1 MERFVNFC
9 DFGRGDFMKTS
20 LLNGL
25 FVLCLL
31 FSSVRTINAAPLI
44 YIENGDA
51 GDLLN
56 TAQSVPAGI
65 NQINGAISFY
75 SDVDLYQLCFGTT
88 ANVSV
93 NIWTDWYGAWFDTD
107 VTIFNQNGNPLLVKD
122 PSSFVWSVTPGTYYF
137 AIADWDIVAVNSAGS
152 IIADDYLGILKTS
165 EVLGG
170 WRVTSS
176 PYRTGPYEITF
187 STSTIPEPSTLLLL
201 GLGAVILRKRR

>member
-1 MERFVNFC
+1 
-9 DFGRGDFMKTS
+9 MKTS

-25 FVLCLL
+25 FVFCLL
-31 FSSVRTINAAPLI
+31 FSNVRTINAASSI
-44 YIENGDA
+44 YIENGDV

-56 TAQSVPAGI
+56 TAQLVPAGI
-65 NQINGAISFY
+65 NQINGAISFVP
-75 SDVDLYQLCFGTT
+75 DVDLYKLRFNTT

-93 NIWTDWYGAWFDTD
+93 NILTEPTSGAWFDTD

-137 AIADWDIVAVNSAGS
+137 AIADWNIAAVNSAGS
-152 IIADDYLGILKTS
+152 IIADDYMNILNTS

-187 STSTIPEPSTLLLL
+187 SISTVPEPATLLLL
-201 GLGAVILRKRR
+201 GLGAAMLRKKQISKSI